1 MEKGTSSSPG
11 SKSPTADKKVRHRS
25 PNYPAI
31 TLGKA
36 LERTKQLHDVYRT
49 VPIPERKAHE
59 IWGYR
64 PLGGQGLICTAA
76 LKAFG
81 LIQAEGSG
89 EDRKVAVSDAA
100 RRILLDAKD
109 RDILLRQAA
118 LSPPIHKELW
128 EHYGGF
134 LPERDEDLKKYLLVE
149 KNFNQQ
155 SVDGFIAQFR
165 ASIALTNLVQGDM
178 LQEDKKEEKIISS
191 NIGENLAMGQS
202 VTLTAVPKDSS
213 GLIRDYIIPRKGQ
226 RLAVLRLEFPATKA
240 DIDLIKSW
248 LELMAGTLEEQTKEQ
263 D

>member
-1 MEKGTSSSPG
+1 M
-11 SKSPTADKKVRHRS
+11 
-25 PNYPAI
+25 
-31 TLGKA
+31 
-36 LERTKQLHDVYRT
+36 
-49 VPIPERKAHE
+49 
-59 IWGYR
+59 
-64 PLGGQGLICTAA
+64 
-76 LKAFG
+76 
-81 LIQAEGSG
+81 
-89 EDRKVAVSDAA
+89 SDAA

-191 NIGENLAMGQS
+191 
-202 VTLTAVPKDSS
+202 SS
-213 GLIRDYIIPRKGQ
+213 I
-226 RLAVLRLEFPATKA
+226 AVLWNSNTFPFTFR
-240 DIDLIKSW
+240 DFHSCCW
-248 LELMAGTLEEQTKEQ
+248 THG
-263 D
+263 